1 MRRNQNQV
9 RGANGRKEELEEAYV
24 ECYRVNEA
32 LKQQKKIAKE
42 ERDKA
47 LKKSLKQKVRKDLKK
62 IDMRID
68 YWKDKISK

>member
-47 LKKSLKQKVRKDLKK
+47 LKKSLK
-62 IDMRID
+62 
-68 YWKDKISK
+68 